1 MILFFLFYG
10 YVSDQLI
17 ALLAVLGV
25 LFFVYFVILIYTL
38 NRNQNKPV
46 LIISKEGLYYKN
58 IGLITWEYISGVKIN
73 VNFFNRLESNLLT
86 ISLKNQDPL
95 IIPTNNLDHSSE
107 ELAKKINCYK
117 QVYSTKNLYKGK
129 AR

>member
-10 YVSDQLI
+10 YVSDQPI

-95 IIPTNNLDHSSE
+95 IIPTNNLDHSCE
-107 ELAKKINCYK
+107 ELAKKNK
-117 QVYSTKNLYKGK
+117 LL
-129 AR
+129 